1 MKKILLLLL
10 TVAFL
15 LSACAGGGS
24 KSESVRLATGGNTGT
39 YYAYGT
45 AMAKLLGEKTGVTF
59 AVESTGA
66 SKANIQLI
74 SAGDVQM
81 AIVQNDVMAY
91 AYEGTDLFAGESTKG
106 FLSMAGLYTEVCQ
119 IVANPKSGIT
129 SIEDLR
135 GKRVSVGD
143 AGSGVEFNA
152 VQILQAYGITFD
164 DIQKQNLSFAASADA
179 IKNNQIDAF
188 FCTAGAPTTAIT
200 ELATTNEITVLEVDD
215 EHAAVLQSLYPF
227 YVQFPIP
234 AGTYNG
240 VSEEKWTVAVK
251 ATLIVSEKLSED
263 TVYKLTKAL
272 FENQPELLVAHAKAA
287 ELNTTDAVESITI
300 PFHPGA
306 EKYFK
311 EVGVR

>member
-1 MKKILLLLL
+1 MKRIMGMLL
-10 TVAFL
+10 
-15 LSACAGGGS
+15 ACCFIFTACS
-24 KSESVRLATGGNTGT
+24 SNEKVHLATGGNTGT

-45 AMAKLLGEKTGVTF
+45 AVAKVLEEKTGVDFT
-59 AVESTGA
+59 VESTGA

-74 SAGDVQM
+74 AAGDVQM

-91 AYEGTDLFAGESTKG
+91 AYEGTDLFAGEQSQD
-106 FLSMAGLYTEVCQ
+106 FLAMAGLYTEVCQ
-119 IVANPKSGIT
+119 IVANPSSGIT

-152 VQILQAYGITFD
+152 VQILSAYGITFD

-188 FCTAGAPTTAIT
+188 FCTAGAPTTAIS
-200 ELATTNEITVLEVDD
+200 ELATTNAITILEVD
-215 EHAAVLQSLYPF
+215 EAHAEILQNDYPF
-227 YVQFPIP
+227 YVRYPI
-234 AGTYNG
+234 AGGTYNG
-240 VSEEKWTVAVK
+240 VAEEKWTVAVL
-251 ATLIVSEKLSED
+251 ATLIVSKNLSED

-272 FENQPELLVAHAKAA
+272 FENQPEIELAHAKGA
-287 ELNTTDAVESITI
+287 ELNVENAVQSITV

-306 EKYFK
+306 EKYYR
-311 EVGVR
+311 EVGAIVD

>member
-1 MKKILLLLL
+1 MKKILVALLVLCMLL
-10 TVAFL
+10 
-15 LSACAGGGS
+15 AGCSTGS
-24 KSESVRLATGGNTGT
+24 EDVRLATGGNTGT

-45 AMAKLLGEKTGVTF
+45 ALASMLGEKTGVKFT
-59 AVESTGA
+59 VESTGA

-74 SAGDVQM
+74 DAGEVQM

-91 AYEGTDLFAGESTKG
+91 AYNGTDLFAGESVEG
-106 FLSMAGLYTEVCQ
+106 FMTMAGLYTEVCQ
-119 IVANPKSGIT
+119 IIANPSSGIT

-152 VQILQAYGITFD
+152 AQILSAYGITFD

-200 ELATTNEITVLEVDD
+200 ELATTNKITLLEVDE
-215 EHAAVLQSLYPF
+215 EHAAQLQNDFPF
-227 YVQFPIP
+227 YVRYSIP
-234 AGTYNG
+234 ADTYGG
-240 VSEEKWTVAVK
+240 VTEEKWTVAVK

-272 FENQPELLVAHAKAA
+272 FENQPELLAAHAKAA
-287 ELNTTDAVESITI
+287 ELDVISAVESITV

-306 EKYFK
+306 EKYYK
-311 EVGVR
+311 EIGVL

>member
-1 MKKILLLLL
+1 MKKILVALLIVCLL
-10 TVAFL
+10 F
-15 LSACAGGGS
+15 SACAGT
-24 KSESVRLATGGNTGT
+24 ESVRLATGGNTGT

-45 AMAKLLGEKTGVTF
+45 AMAKILGEKTGVAFT
-59 AVESTGA
+59 VESTGA

-81 AIVQNDVMAY
+81 AIVQNDVMEY
-91 AYEGTDLFAGESTKG
+91 AYKGTDLFAGESTTD
-106 FLSMAGLYTEVCQ
+106 FMAMAGLYTEVCQ
-119 IVANPKSGIT
+119 VIANPSSGIT

-152 VQILQAYGITFD
+152 AQILSAYGITFA

-200 ELATTNEITVLEVDD
+200 ELATTNAITVLEVD
-215 EHAAVLQSLYPF
+215 EAHAAQLQASYPF
-227 YVQFPIP
+227 YVRFPIP

-240 VSEEKWTVAVK
+240 VAEEKWTVAVK
-251 ATLIVSEKLSED
+251 ATLIVSGKLSED

-272 FENQPELLVAHAKAA
+272 FENQPELLTAHAKAA
-287 ELNTTDAVESITI
+287 ELNAADAVQSVTV

-306 EKYFK
+306 LKYYK
-311 EVGVR
+311 EVGVL

>member
-1 MKKILLLLL
+1 MKKLVVTLIAILCL
-10 TVAFL
+10 V
-15 LSACAGGGS
+15 LSSCAS
-24 KSESVRLATGGNTGT
+24 NSENIRLATGGNTGT

-45 AMAKLLGEKTGVTF
+45 ALAKVLAEKSDVKFT
-59 AVESTGA
+59 VESTGA

-74 SAGDVQM
+74 AGGEVQM

-91 AYEGTDLFAGESTKG
+91 AYDGTDLFAGESARG
-106 FLSMAGLYTEVCQ
+106 FMSMAGLYTEVCQ
-119 IVANPKSGIT
+119 IIANPSSGIT
-129 SIEDLR
+129 SIEDLK

-152 VQILQAYGITFD
+152 AQILSAYGISFD
-164 DIQKQNLSFAASADA
+164 NIQKQNLSFAASADA

-200 ELATTNEITVLEVDD
+200 ELATTNAITVLEVD
-215 EHAAVLQSLYPF
+215 EAHATQLQSMYPF
-227 YVQFPIP
+227 YVRYPIP
-234 AGTYNG
+234 ANTYGG
-240 VSEEKWTVAVK
+240 VAEEKWTVAVK

-272 FENQPELLVAHAKAA
+272 FENQPELLTAHAKAA
-287 ELNTTDAVESITI
+287 ELLAEEAVKSITV

-306 EKYFK
+306 EKYYN
-311 EVGVR
+311 EIGVL

>member
-1 MKKILLLLL
+1 MKKLLALLLAACVL
-10 TVAFL
+10 FS
-15 LSACAGGGS
+15 LSACGN
-24 KSESVRLATGGNTGT
+24 SENVRLATGGNTGT

-45 AMAKLLGEKTGVTF
+45 AMAQILGDKTNVTF
-59 AVESTGA
+59 TVESTGA

-74 SAGDVQM
+74 SADEVQM

-91 AYEGTDLFAGESTKG
+91 AYEGTDLFAGETTQG
-106 FLSMAGLYTEVCQ
+106 FSSMAGLYTEVCQ
-119 IVANPKSGIT
+119 IVASPKSGIT

-152 VQILQAYGITFD
+152 AQILEAYGITFD
-164 DIQKQNLSFAASADA
+164 DIQKQNLSFSASADA

-200 ELATTNEITVLEVDD
+200 ELATTNEITVLEVD
-215 EHAAVLQSLYPF
+215 EAHAAQLQSLYPF
-227 YVQFPIP
+227 YVRFPIP
-234 AGTYNG
+234 ANTYNG

-251 ATLIVSEKLSED
+251 ATLIVSDKLSED
-263 TVYKLTKAL
+263 TVYTLTKAL
-272 FENQPELLVAHAKAA
+272 FENQPALLTAHAKAS
-287 ELNTTDAVESITI
+287 ELSAAAAVESITV

-306 EKYFK
+306 EKYYK
-311 EVGVR
+311 EVGAL

>member
-1 MKKILLLLL
+1 MKRLLASLAI
-10 TVAFL
+10 VALL
-15 LSACAGGGS
+15 LSACSAGG
-24 KSESVRLATGGNTGT
+24 ENVRLATGGNTGT

-45 AMAKLLGEKTGVTF
+45 AMAKLLGEKTGVKFT
-59 AVESTGA
+59 VESTGA

-74 SAGDVQM
+74 DGGDVQM

-119 IVANPKSGIT
+119 VVANPKSGIT

-152 VQILQAYGITFD
+152 VQILEAYGITFD

-200 ELATTNEITVLEVDD
+200 ELATTNEITVLEVD
-215 EHAAVLQSLYPF
+215 EAHAAQLQSMYPF
-227 YVQFPIP
+227 YVRFPIP

-240 VSEEKWTVAVK
+240 VADEKWTVAVM
-251 ATLIVSEKLSED
+251 ATLIVSDKLSED

-272 FENQPELLVAHAKAA
+272 FENQSELLTAHAKAA
-287 ELNTTDAVESITI
+287 ELSAASAVQSITV

-306 EKYFK
+306 EKYYK

>member
-1 MKKILLLLL
+1 MKKLLASLLVLVILLAAL
-10 TVAFL
+10 TG
-15 LSACAGGGS
+15 CAGS
-24 KSESVRLATGGNTGT
+24 QNVRLATGGNTGT

-45 AMAKLLGEKTGVTF
+45 AMAQLLGEKTGVKFT
-59 AVESTGA
+59 VESTGA

-74 SAGDVQM
+74 AAGDVQM

-91 AYEGTDLFAGESTKG
+91 AYEGTDLFAGEATKD

-119 IVANPKSGIT
+119 IIANPKSGIE

-152 VQILQAYGITFD
+152 AQILEAYGITFV

-200 ELATTNEITVLEVDD
+200 ELATTHDITVLEVD
-215 EHAAVLQSLYPF
+215 EAHAAQLQSMYPF
-227 YVQFPIP
+227 YVRYPIP

-240 VSEEKWTVAVK
+240 VAEEKWTVAVK
-251 ATLIVSEKLSED
+251 ATLIVSAKLSED

-272 FENQPELLVAHAKAA
+272 FENQPDLLIAHAKAA
-287 ELNTTDAVESITI
+287 ELNTKSATESITV

-306 EKYFK
+306 LKYYK
-311 EVGVR
+311 EVGVL

>member
-1 MKKILLLLL
+1 MKKILATILVLCL
-10 TVAFL
+10 V
-15 LSACAGGGS
+15 LSACSSGG
-24 KSESVRLATGGNTGT
+24 ESVKLATGGNTGT

-45 AMAKLLGEKTGVTF
+45 AMAKVLGEKTGISFT
-59 AVESTGA
+59 VESTGA

-74 SAGDVQM
+74 AAGEVQM

-91 AYEGTDLFAGESTKG
+91 AYNGTDLFTGEGTKD

-119 IVANPKSGIT
+119 IIANPASGIT

-152 VQILQAYGITFD
+152 AQILSSYGITFD
-164 DIQKQNLSFAASADA
+164 DIKKQNLSFAASADA

-200 ELATTNEITVLEVDD
+200 ELATTNSITVLEVD
-215 EHAAVLQSLYPF
+215 EAHAAQLQSDYPF
-227 YVQFPIP
+227 YVRFPIP
-234 AGTYNG
+234 ANTYGG
-240 VSEEKWTVAVK
+240 VTEEKWTVAVL
-251 ATLIVSEKLSED
+251 ATLIVSDKLSED

-287 ELNTTDAVESITI
+287 ELNPESAVQSITV

-306 EKYFK
+306 EKYYN
-311 EVGVR
+311 EIGVL

>member
-1 MKKILLLLL
+1 MKKIFALLL
-10 TVAFL
+10 TCCLLVS
-15 LSACAGGGS
+15 LSACSTGG
-24 KSESVRLATGGNTGT
+24 ENIRLATGGNTGT

-45 AMAKLLGEKTGVTF
+45 AMAQILGDKTDIKFT
-59 AVESTGA
+59 VESTGA

-91 AYEGTDLFAGESTKG
+91 AYEGTDLFAGETTKG

-119 IVANPKSGIT
+119 IVANPNSGIT

-152 VQILQAYGITFD
+152 AQILDAYGITFD
-164 DIQKQNLSFAASADA
+164 DIQKQNLSFSASADA

-200 ELATTNEITVLEVDD
+200 ELATTNPITVLEVD
-215 EHAAVLQSLYPF
+215 EAHAEILQSSYPF
-227 YVQFPIP
+227 YVRYPIP
-234 AGTYNG
+234 ANTYGG
-240 VSEEKWTVAVK
+240 VDEEKWTVAVK
-251 ATLIVSEKLSED
+251 ATLIVSEKLSDD
-263 TVYKLTKAL
+263 TVYSLTKAL
-272 FENQPELLVAHAKAA
+272 FENQPDLLVAHAKAS
-287 ELNTTDAVESITI
+287 ELNVNAAVESITV

-311 EVGVR
+311 EIGAL

>member
-1 MKKILLLLL
+1 MKKILVALLVLCLFL
-10 TVAFL
+10 T
-15 LSACAGGGS
+15 ACGS
-24 KSESVRLATGGNTGT
+24 GSSNVSIKLATGGNTGT

-45 AMAKLLGEKTGVTF
+45 ALAKILGEKTGVSFT
-59 AVESTGA
+59 VESTGA

-74 SAGDVQM
+74 AADEVQM

-91 AYEGTDLFAGESTKG
+91 AYDGTDLFAGESTRG
-106 FLSMAGLYTEVCQ
+106 FSTMAGLYTEVCQ
-119 IVANPKSGIT
+119 IVASPGSGIT
-129 SIEDLR
+129 SVEDLR

-152 VQILQAYGITFD
+152 AQILSAYGITFD

-200 ELATTNEITVLEVDD
+200 ELAISNPITVLEID
-215 EHAAVLQSLYPF
+215 EEHVAKLQNDYPF
-227 YVQFPIP
+227 YVRFPIP

-240 VSEEKWTVAVK
+240 VPDEKWTVAVL
-251 ATLIVSEKLSED
+251 ATMIVSDKLTED

-272 FENQPELLVAHAKAA
+272 FENQPELLTAHAKAA
-287 ELNTTDAVESITI
+287 ELSPASAVESITV

-306 EKYFK
+306 LKYYK